1 MASIHPMSAATSWT
15 REPQQATLYSD
26 WKVSFTTAI
35 ASTSKSNKHN
45 DTTDTGSVSTASLTA
60 FDDGHTIDEGDN
72 TDVYDEC
79 TERLISS
86 TPLSSSSS
94 SSSSHASHEEE
105 EEQQQQHP
113 KKQEVSYAVHRNMLG
128 PRSAYF
134 TKSFISARIS
144 PRNEDSSCAGS
155 VIQLPSTLAPQAFRA
170 LVDAFEVLLDYC
182 YNNNSISENCIT
194 TKLTT
199 ENAVA
204 MYCLCTYFE
213 MNPEVSKMIQAFIA
227 KDLNQQTIATYYQS
241 MKDLRSSITSTTTSG
256 GFTLLN
262 VQPLHDMVAFLCY
275 KHPTILSATDFLTKV
290 ADAALWLS
298 IGALLAARNTKNDD
312 DSSESINKN
321 KAMEKESKVWSKYLT
336 AFFDT
341 TAIASSSGDCDVA
354 AELKNVLERK
364 ETFRILT
371 TSEVLPV
378 ISKRVALRLLQHE
391 RRLYGL
397 VDKTKEVDKD
407 DTEDDNNLWASDDA
421 DDDACNLSS
430 SSPSN
435 TTKNGRDDLD
445 SMIRFCA
452 NDDSVLTQN
461 EDSTTEEKEEQQQQQ
476 SVQQRTTSL
485 QRRCIQALASSNWS
499 GKEND
504 VELLRGSGT
513 LTHMT
518 TPIVLEELL
527 IGSVIGERKLGTQL
541 TALQAE
547 AHVQKQVQS
556 DENIQIHEQLRT
568 LEVVVIKK
576 GQKNY
581 QLAKVVKHEATKREG
596 VERNLA
602 TFHVKV
608 EEETKRLISR
618 HVELEKKLKEEQKRS
633 YSFDL
638 RYKACES
645 SRRKTEKERKMF
657 ELTCTETVSRLEA
670 LSNQQ
675 AWLHDA
681 CGVFS
686 PFLMMFSTR
695 SDRRECE
702 KIKAMLQQVIEDPL
716 SYERYFWLKSI
727 GAEGDGDDDDT
738 VGSDCDEDDDCT
750 FFSDDTNGDHS
761 IMS

>member
-1 MASIHPMSAATSWT
+1 MSAATSWT

-26 WKVSFTTAI
+26 WKVSFTTAVV
-35 ASTSKSNKHN
+35 STSKSNKHN
-45 DTTDTGSVSTASLTA
+45 DNTDTGSVSTASLTA
-60 FDDGHTIDEGDN
+60 FDDGHTIDEGD
-72 TDVYDEC
+72 TYVYDDS

-94 SSSSHASHEEE
+94 SSSHSSHEEE
-105 EEQQQQHP
+105 EEEQQKHP

-134 TKSFISARIS
+134 TKSFISARMS
-144 PRNEDSSCAGS
+144 RQEDSSSCAGS

-182 YNNNSISENCIT
+182 YNNNSISEDCIT

-204 MYCLCTYFE
+204 MYCLCNYFE
-213 MNPEVSKMIQAFIA
+213 MDQEVSKKIQAFIT
-227 KDLNQQTIATYYQS
+227 KDLNQHTIVTYYQT
-241 MKDLRSSITSTTTSG
+241 MKDLRSSTTSTTTSG

-275 KHPTILSATDFLTKV
+275 KHPTILSATEFLTKV

-298 IGALLAARNTKNDD
+298 IGALLAARNTNNDEN
-312 DSSESINKN
+312 SSDNSNKN
-321 KAMEKESKVWSKYLT
+321 KAREKESKVWSKYLT

-341 TAIASSSGDCDVA
+341 TTTTTSASSGDDVA
-354 AELKNVLERK
+354 EDLKNVLERK

-371 TSEVLPV
+371 TSKVLPV

-397 VDKTKEVDKD
+397 VDKTKEDDKD
-407 DTEDDNNLWASDDA
+407 DTDDDNLWASA
-421 DDDACNLSS
+421 DDDDDEGNSSSS

-435 TTKNGRDDLD
+435 TTKNSSDTLD

-452 NDDSVLTQN
+452 NDDSNVLPPNNN
-461 EDSTTEEKEEQQQQQ
+461 EDSSKNEEKEEQQQQA
-476 SVQQRTTSL
+476 VQRTTSL
-485 QRRCIQALASSNWS
+485 QRRCIKALASSNWS

-527 IGSVIGERKLGTQL
+527 IGSVIGERKLGTKL

-547 AHVQKQVQS
+547 AKVKIQEHI
-556 DENIQIHEQLRT
+556 DENIIIHEQIRT

-581 QLAKVVKHEATKREG
+581 QLAKVVKHEATKREAIEHKLG
-596 VERNLA
+596 

-608 EEETKRLISR
+608 EEEKKRLHSI
-618 HVELEKKLKEEQKRS
+618 HAALEKKLAAEKKRS

-657 ELTCTETVSRLEA
+657 ELTCTETVTRLEA
-670 LSNQQ
+670 MSSQK

-681 CGVFS
+681 CGVLS

-702 KIKAMLQQVIEDPL
+702 KMKAMLQQVIEDPL

-727 GAEGDGDDDDT
+727 GCAEGGDGDDDDDT
-738 VGSDCDEDDDCT
+738 VGSDCEDEDDCT
-750 FFSDDTNGDHS
+750 FFSDDTNDDHS

>member
-1 MASIHPMSAATSWT
+1 
-15 REPQQATLYSD
+15 
-26 WKVSFTTAI
+26 
-35 ASTSKSNKHN
+35 
-45 DTTDTGSVSTASLTA
+45 
-60 FDDGHTIDEGDN
+60 
-72 TDVYDEC
+72 
-79 TERLISS
+79 
-86 TPLSSSSS
+86 
-94 SSSSHASHEEE
+94 
-105 EEQQQQHP
+105 
-113 KKQEVSYAVHRNMLG
+113 
-128 PRSAYF
+128 
-134 TKSFISARIS
+134 
-144 PRNEDSSCAGS
+144 
-155 VIQLPSTLAPQAFRA
+155 
-170 LVDAFEVLLDYC
+170 
-182 YNNNSISENCIT
+182 
-194 TKLTT
+194 
-199 ENAVA
+199 
-204 MYCLCTYFE
+204 
-213 MNPEVSKMIQAFIA
+213 
-227 KDLNQQTIATYYQS
+227 
-241 MKDLRSSITSTTTSG
+241 
-256 GFTLLN
+256 
-262 VQPLHDMVAFLCY
+262 
-275 KHPTILSATDFLTKV
+275 
-290 ADAALWLS
+290 
-298 IGALLAARNTKNDD
+298 
-312 DSSESINKN
+312 
-321 KAMEKESKVWSKYLT
+321 
-336 AFFDT
+336 
-341 TAIASSSGDCDVA
+341 
-354 AELKNVLERK
+354 
-364 ETFRILT
+364 
-371 TSEVLPV
+371 
-378 ISKRVALRLLQHE
+378 VALRLLQHE

-435 TTKNGRDDLD
+435 TTKNGRDALD

-452 NDDSVLTQN
+452 DDDCVVPLN
-461 EDSTTEEKEEQQQQQ
+461 KKEDRTNEEKEEDQQQQ
-476 SVQQRTTSL
+476 SVQKTTSL
-485 QRRCIQALASSNWS
+485 QRRCIKALASSNWS

>member
-1 MASIHPMSAATSWT
+1 
-15 REPQQATLYSD
+15 
-26 WKVSFTTAI
+26 
-35 ASTSKSNKHN
+35 
-45 DTTDTGSVSTASLTA
+45 
-60 FDDGHTIDEGDN
+60 
-72 TDVYDEC
+72 
-79 TERLISS
+79 
-86 TPLSSSSS
+86 
-94 SSSSHASHEEE
+94 
-105 EEQQQQHP
+105 
-113 KKQEVSYAVHRNMLG
+113 
-128 PRSAYF
+128 
-134 TKSFISARIS
+134 
-144 PRNEDSSCAGS
+144 
-155 VIQLPSTLAPQAFRA
+155 
-170 LVDAFEVLLDYC
+170 
-182 YNNNSISENCIT
+182 
-194 TKLTT
+194 
-199 ENAVA
+199 
-204 MYCLCTYFE
+204 
-213 MNPEVSKMIQAFIA
+213 
-227 KDLNQQTIATYYQS
+227 
-241 MKDLRSSITSTTTSG
+241 
-256 GFTLLN
+256 
-262 VQPLHDMVAFLCY
+262 
-275 KHPTILSATDFLTKV
+275 
-290 ADAALWLS
+290 
-298 IGALLAARNTKNDD
+298 
-312 DSSESINKN
+312 
-321 KAMEKESKVWSKYLT
+321 
-336 AFFDT
+336 
-341 TAIASSSGDCDVA
+341 
-354 AELKNVLERK
+354 
-364 ETFRILT
+364 
-371 TSEVLPV
+371 
-378 ISKRVALRLLQHE
+378 VALRLLQHE

-397 VDKTKEVDKD
+397 DH
-407 DTEDDNNLWASDDA
+407 LWAA
-421 DDDACNLSS
+421 DDDNDDEGNSSS

-527 IGSVIGERKLGTQL
+527 IGSVIGERKLGTKL

-547 AHVQKQVQS
+547 AQVKIQEHI
-556 DENIQIHEQLRT
+556 DENIIIHEQIRT

-581 QLAKVVKHEATKREG
+581 QLAKVVKHEATKRETI
-596 VERNLA
+596 ERKLG

-608 EEETKRLISR
+608 EEEKKRLHSI
-618 HVELEKKLKEEQKRS
+618 HAALEKKLAAEKKRS

-727 GAEGDGDDDDT
+727 GCAEGDDGDDDDDDT
-738 VGSDCDEDDDCT
+738 VGSDCEDEDDCT
-750 FFSDDTNGDHS
+750 FFSDDTNDDHS